1 MEMPTYFLFRD
12 IPPGEPFDPTSP
24 PQFFPP
30 KDSDELFDALRAK
43 YPHVKTHSE
52 RMRDAIIEFLLEER
66 DSELR
71 AKTHSPAIPATTAT
85 TSPWQ
90 QSWPSMS
97 SASEPSLFSSPD
109 LFDLA
114 TPSFDASP
122 SADMVPTLPARCPSE
137 ASPRALED
145 MTGVFSLSSAQQQPK
160 QKTRRK
166 MTEAEK
172 VEYRKRRIV
181 KACDKCSKR
190 KRKRLQCHHNQPEME
205 GLPTKKAGKVTKPRT
220 NAQKQPSPPSAFT
233 SMSTSAT
240 PMTESL
246 DETCDYGYVLGE
258 PMADCD
264 FDHFINFDDSTFGQQ
279 LYEPEFPETVPAA
292 KSCAPTIAREGKP
305 PLSSNRGIDSAPS
318 PSSELSMLRRRIP
331 RRQSLGA
338 NRHGTIG
345 ILDDTIWRAPADAT
359 LRNAL
364 SATLAQRQQHLAT
377 HHTTNNDTYERP
389 DNSSSPST
397 APPNLATRLDFSTR
411 HDAAGRNA
419 SGASSNPTTSSQTTS
434 HLYRAAQTPRRRPR
448 PLDNQNPSHNN
459 TLPPPNESKLSD
471 HVRYRDHHGRD
482 AHLQLLSEGTTSAG
496 AKSTQPLEAWRF
508 GLVALACFLA
518 AGSSLVSALLAGL
531 GLELVASSSSSMLRE
546 CWKFNRRGR
555 IRAVEGLGKKM
566 LLG

>member
-190 KRKRLQCHHNQPEME
+190 KRK
-205 GLPTKKAGKVTKPRT
+205 V
-220 NAQKQPSPPSAFT
+220 SPPSAW
-233 SMSTSAT
+233 
-240 PMTESL
+240 L
-246 DETCDYGYVLGE
+246 
-258 PMADCD
+258 
-264 FDHFINFDDSTFGQQ
+264 
-279 LYEPEFPETVPAA
+279 
-292 KSCAPTIAREGKP
+292 K
-305 PLSSNRGIDSAPS
+305 
-318 PSSELSMLRRRIP
+318 LSMLIETAVSP
-331 RRQSLGA
+331 Q
-338 NRHGTIG
+338 
-345 ILDDTIWRAPADAT
+345 PARDGDASNQKGWQGHQASVCGVDYS
-359 LRNAL
+359 RV
-364 SATLAQRQQHLAT
+364 
-377 HHTTNNDTYERP
+377 ERY
-389 DNSSSPST
+389 N
-397 APPNLATRLDFSTR
+397 
-411 HDAAGRNA
+411 
-419 SGASSNPTTSSQTTS
+419 
-434 HLYRAAQTPRRRPR
+434 
-448 PLDNQNPSHNN
+448 
-459 TLPPPNESKLSD
+459 
-471 HVRYRDHHGRD
+471 
-482 AHLQLLSEGTTSAG
+482 
-496 AKSTQPLEAWRF
+496 
-508 GLVALACFLA
+508 
-518 AGSSLVSALLAGL
+518 
-531 GLELVASSSSSMLRE
+531 
-546 CWKFNRRGR
+546 
-555 IRAVEGLGKKM
+555 
-566 LLG
+566 